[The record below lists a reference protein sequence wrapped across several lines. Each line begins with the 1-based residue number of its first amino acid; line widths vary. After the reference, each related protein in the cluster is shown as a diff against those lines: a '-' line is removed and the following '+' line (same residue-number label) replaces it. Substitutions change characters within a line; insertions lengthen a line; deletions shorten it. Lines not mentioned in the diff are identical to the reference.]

1 MGIHRKLHHPVT
13 DEEST
18 TTAAADQHRASNKQ
32 VICIPDPELT
42 ADAGVSLSAADNDLI
57 TPDNELIS
65 TDTPLTLTDE
75 QLASVGVTLA
85 ADGVAEINVVIE
97 REPGECYINMRKLY
111 IFDCSEYFA
120 AAVGDCV

>member
-32 VICIPDPELT
+32 VICIPELT
-42 ADAGVSLSAADNDLI
+42 ADAGVSLSADNDLI

-75 QLASVGVTLA
+75 QLAGVGVTLA

-120 AAVGDCV
+120 VAVGDCV

>member
-32 VICIPDPELT
+32 VICIPELT

-57 TPDNELIS
+57 TPHNEVIS

-97 REPGECYINMRKLY
+97 REPG
-111 IFDCSEYFA
+111 
-120 AAVGDCV
+120 